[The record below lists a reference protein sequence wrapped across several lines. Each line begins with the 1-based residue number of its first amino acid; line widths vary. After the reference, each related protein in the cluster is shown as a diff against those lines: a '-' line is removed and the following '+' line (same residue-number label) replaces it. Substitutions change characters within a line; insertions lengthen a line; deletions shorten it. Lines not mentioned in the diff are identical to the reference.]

1 MPKNR
6 FTVKNSLNVEQD
18 IAVKATP
25 DTCPCC
31 HKGIQPSFCFSFIHD
46 SDTPTTS
53 VINAE
58 VVFRC
63 PLQKC
68 QRLFIA
74 YYSAAALRGQS
85 VMEFGLNGL
94 LPYTHENTKFPESV
108 EKLSPKFCEIYNE
121 AAWAESLKLLNV
133 AGPGYRKALEFL
145 VKDNVC
151 AEEPGETEK
160 II

>member
-1 MPKNR
+1 
-6 FTVKNSLNVEQD
+6 
-18 IAVKATP
+18 
-25 DTCPCC
+25 
-31 HKGIQPSFCFSFIHD
+31 
-46 SDTPTTS
+46 
-53 VINAE
+53 
-58 VVFRC
+58 
-63 PLQKC
+63 
-68 QRLFIA
+68 
-74 YYSAAALRGQS
+74 
-85 VMEFGLNGL
+85 MEFGLNGL

-160 II
+160 IIKMALQNVIQNKIQDRKLKACAERAAWLGNDETHYLRIWLDKDIEDEKRLIKLCVNWIESHLLMKEYEKSMPPKKP